1 MKDYSILLRG
11 GGVTVEIAPEGELC
25 LLENG
30 TEGFGRVDGVV
41 TLAEYAVSGGGYPVS
56 RHVSRR
62 EIVLTAEVRA
72 AVGTAAFT
80 DLRATPSAPDGS
92 ADGRD
97 ADGGTWGRESGG
109 SS

>member
-41 TLAEYAVSGGGYPVS
+41 TLAEYAVSGGG
-56 RHVSRR
+56 
-62 EIVLTAEVRA
+62 
-72 AVGTAAFT
+72 
-80 DLRATPSAPDGS
+80 
-92 ADGRD
+92 
-97 ADGGTWGRESGG
+97 

>member
-41 TLAEYAVSGGGYPVS
+41 TLAEYAVSGGGIRY
-56 RHVSRR
+56 
-62 EIVLTAEVRA
+62 RA
-72 AVGTAAFT
+72 MF
-80 DLRATPSAPDGS
+80 RA
-92 ADGRD
+92 GR
-97 ADGGTWGRESGG
+97 SC
-109 SS
+109 